1 MENNYVYVGMAA
13 DIIHEGHI
21 NILEKAS
28 KYGKVI
34 VGLLS
39 DDAIKSYKRQ
49 PIISYNNRKRVIKSI
64 KYVDKVVEQNTHS
77 YVNNLNK
84 IQPKYVVHGDDWN
97 SGVQSS
103 VREDVINTLIKW
115 DGKLIEIPYT
125 HGISTT
131 DIINKIKFQ

>member
-13 DIIHEGHI
+13 DIIHGGHI
-21 NILEKAS
+21 NILENAS
-28 KYGKVI
+28 KYGTVI

-49 PIISYNNRKRVIKSI
+49 PIISYNNRKSVIESI

-84 IQPKYVVHGDDWN
+84 IQPKYVIHGDDWN

-103 VREDVINTLIKW
+103 VREDVINTLMKW

-125 HGISTT
+125 QGISTT